1 MSYTTIVC
9 TTTVI
14 ITGSTTTSSIA
25 TNTATSA
32 TMAYTYTCTV
42 VHPATNPTIV
52 PIASSTRMPYALYLP
67 NPLGDDIYYYDS
79 SYLWLLAILY
89 I

>member
-1 MSYTTIVC
+1 MCLMTRVC

-32 TMAYTYTCTV
+32 TMAYIYTCII
-42 VHPATNPTIV
+42 VHIATNPTIV
-52 PIASSTRMPYALYLP
+52 PIASSTRMTYALYLP